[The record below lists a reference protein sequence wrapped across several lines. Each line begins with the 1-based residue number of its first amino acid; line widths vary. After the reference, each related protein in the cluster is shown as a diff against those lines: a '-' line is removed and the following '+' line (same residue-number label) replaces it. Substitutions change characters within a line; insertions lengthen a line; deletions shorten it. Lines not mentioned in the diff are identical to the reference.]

1 SLAWSK
7 MMSWILSANWECEL
21 LRQQIMQ
28 KLGPELF
35 DQMGMNSEESWP
47 LILALPDI
55 LHLEQNLTRLAR
67 PWASPGAGD
76 GVGSNNWV
84 VSGQRSTTGKPI
96 LANDM
101 HLLLS
106 QPAVWYE
113 NHLVG
118 GSIQVTGISL
128 PGLPLVISGHNGH
141 VVWGFTAG
149 FADTQDL
156 FEEHLRGDPEGGVAY
171 EFQGAW
177 YPAEVRRE
185 EIKVRSGKN
194 IIEDVV
200 ITRHGPVISPLL
212 EGEGVPPDTHLA
224 LCWTAS
230 ETSGGTFR
238 AMVEMNRAQN
248 CAEFREAQRT
258 WNTPVL
264 NTIYA
269 DTDGNIAYTLAGKV
283 PIRAGGEGKVPVPGW
298 TGEYEW
304 TGFIPFEQLP
314 HLYNPPTGYI
324 VTANN
329 RTAGPDFPYY
339 LGRDYVNSDRAERIA
354 ELLLQRPRADLDYFK
369 KMQIDQVSPSAQTM
383 AKIVGQLKTDD
394 PQLASV
400 IEQMRQWDGR
410 LDVKSPAAAVYETLT
425 RELIRLVFENRMG
438 ELMPRFA
445 GAALNEIAPGNIW
458 GQHTW
463 EWLRREILRPDSPWF
478 DLGQGESREDV
489 LCLALQ
495 KTVDF
500 LTAEQGPDINR
511 WEWGYF
517 HQLTFRHVIGR
528 EKPFDAV
535 FNRGP
540 YPIGGD
546 GNTIWATASLLD
558 RMDSS
563 DGMVGPPFRFIAD
576 LSDLSQSISVLVP
589 GQSGQ
594 VGSIHYDD
602 QIEDWMQGA
611 YHPVLY
617 HREDVLQNQEACLE
631 LIP

>member
-1 SLAWSK
+1 
-7 MMSWILSANWECEL
+7 M
-21 LRQQIMQ
+21 
-28 KLGPELF
+28 
-35 DQMGMNSEESWP
+35 
-47 LILALPDI
+47 
-55 LHLEQNLTRLAR
+55 
-67 PWASPGAGD
+67 
-76 GVGSNNWV
+76 

-106 QPAVWYE
+106 QPAAWYE

-141 VVWGFTAG
+141 VAWGFTAG

-156 FEEHLRGDPEGGVAY
+156 FEEHLRGSPEEGVAY

-212 EGEGVPPDTHLA
+212 VGEGVPPDTHLA

-238 AMVEMNRAQN
+238 AMVDMNRAQT

-264 NTIYA
+264 NMVYA

-304 TGFIPFEQLP
+304 TGFIPFEELP
-314 HLYNPPTGYI
+314 HLYNPPSGYI

-383 AKIVGQLKTDD
+383 AKIVGQLK
-394 PQLASV
+394 Q
-400 IEQMRQWDGR
+400 
-410 LDVKSPAAAVYETLT
+410 
-425 RELIRLVFENRMG
+425 RM
-438 ELMPRFA
+438 
-445 GAALNEIAPGNIW
+445 
-458 GQHTW
+458 H
-463 EWLRREILRPDSPWF
+463 S
-478 DLGQGESREDV
+478 
-489 LCLALQ
+489 
-495 KTVDF
+495 
-500 LTAEQGPDINR
+500 
-511 WEWGYF
+511 
-517 HQLTFRHVIGR
+517 
-528 EKPFDAV
+528 
-535 FNRGP
+535 
-540 YPIGGD
+540 
-546 GNTIWATASLLD
+546 
-558 RMDSS
+558 
-563 DGMVGPPFRFIAD
+563 
-576 LSDLSQSISVLVP
+576 
-589 GQSGQ
+589 
-594 VGSIHYDD
+594 
-602 QIEDWMQGA
+602 
-611 YHPVLY
+611 
-617 HREDVLQNQEACLE
+617 
-631 LIP
+631 